1 MIDGTVI
8 MTAIIVPLN
17 AISLIESLDSLLS
30 DNKGNFKI
38 ANKNQRLVRRY

>member
-8 MTAIIVPLN
+8 MTAIIVPRN

-30 DNKGNFKI
+30 VNKENFKNG
-38 ANKNQRLVRRY
+38 NKNQRYFR

>member
-17 AISLIESLDSLLS
+17 AISLIVSLDSLLS
-30 DNKGNFKI
+30 DNKENFEI
-38 ANKNQRLVRRY
+38 GNKNQRSVR